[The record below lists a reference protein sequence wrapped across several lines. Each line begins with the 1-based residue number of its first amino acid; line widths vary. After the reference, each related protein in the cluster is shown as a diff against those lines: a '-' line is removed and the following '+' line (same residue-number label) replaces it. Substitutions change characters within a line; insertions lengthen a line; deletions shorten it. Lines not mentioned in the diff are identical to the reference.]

1 MATGIAFIIL
11 FGLLTDWLMRKF
23 KLPGLI
29 GLLIIGVVVGPYCL
43 NIFSPEMKAVA
54 SDLRLIALII
64 ILLRAGLEVSKTT
77 LAKVGSR
84 ALLMSFIPCLCEV
97 ALITYFGPKLLDL
110 TTLESAILGSILAAV
125 SPAVVVPFMIQFIKE
140 GRGKKHGA
148 PTLILAAASCD
159 DAVAIVLCTSFLGI
173 YTGSNLST
181 IQQII
186 SLPITIILGLI
197 IGAAIGLILCKFF
210 DKFNTRATKKVL
222 IVISTAIFLVEL
234 QKNINGIIN
243 FSALLATMAIG
254 FIILEK
260 REYIAHQLSLKLSKI
275 WIFAQLVLFILV
287 GSEVNIDVA
296 LDAGV
301 SGTIL
306 IFLGL
311 TGRCIG
317 VQLCLI
323 RSIFTIKERIFITI
337 SYLPKATVQAAM
349 GAVPLIAMTAAGM
362 PVAPGEVILAIA
374 VLSILITAPLG
385 AIGISASSKKL
396 LGYGNS

>member
-11 FGLLTDWLMRKF
+11 FGLLVDWLMRKF

-77 LAKVGSR
+77 LAKVGAR

-97 ALITYFGPKLLDL
+97 AVITYFGPKLLNL

-140 GRGKKHGA
+140 GKGKKHGA

-159 DAVAIVLCTSFLGI
+159 DAFAIVLCTSFLGI
-173 YTGSNLST
+173 YTGSKLST
-181 IQQII
+181 MQQII
-186 SLPITIILGLI
+186 SLPISIILGLLA
-197 IGAAIGLILCKFF
+197 GAVIGLFMCKFF
-210 DKFNTRATKKVL
+210 DKFQPRATKKVL
-222 IVISTAIFLVEL
+222 IVVSTAIFLVAL
-234 QKNINGIIN
+234 QKNIHSIIN

-287 GSEVNIDVA
+287 GSEVNVPVA
-296 LDAGV
+296 VDAGI
-301 SGTIL
+301 SGTIIIL
-306 IFLGL
+306 LGL
-311 TGRCIG
+311 IGRSIG

-323 RSIFTIKERIFITI
+323 KSIFTLKERIFITI

-349 GAVPLIAMTAAGM
+349 GAVPLIAMKQAGM
-362 PVAPGEVILAIA
+362 ITIPGEIILAVA

-385 AIGISASSKKL
+385 AIAISASSKKL
-396 LGYGNS
+396 L

>member
-11 FGLLTDWLMRKF
+11 FGLLADWLMRKF
-23 KLPGLI
+23 RLPGLI

-43 NIFSPEMKAVA
+43 NIFSPEMKAIA

-64 ILLRAGLEVSKTT
+64 ILLRAGLEVSKST
-77 LAKVGSR
+77 LAKVGAR
-84 ALLMSFIPCLCEV
+84 ALLMAFIPCLCEV
-97 ALITYFGPKLLDL
+97 AVITYFGPKLLEL

-125 SPAVVVPFMIQFIKE
+125 SPAVVVPFMIQFIKD
-140 GRGKKHGA
+140 GKGKKHGA

-159 DAVAIVLCTSFLGI
+159 DAFAIVLCTSFLGM
-173 YTGSNLST
+173 YTGSQLST
-181 IQQII
+181 VQQII
-186 SLPITIILGLI
+186 SLPISIILGLLTGAI
-197 IGAAIGLILCKFF
+197 IGFILCKFF
-210 DKFNTRATKKVL
+210 DKFHTRATKKVL
-222 IVISTAIFLVEL
+222 IIMSIAIFLVAL
-234 QKNINGIIN
+234 QNNIHSIVN

-260 REYIAHQLSLKLSKI
+260 REYMAHELSSKLGKI

-287 GSEVNIDVA
+287 GSEVNVPVA

-301 SGTIL
+301 TGTIL

-311 TGRCIG
+311 AGRCVG

-323 RSIFTIKERIFITI
+323 KSIFTLKERIFITI

-349 GAVPLIAMTAAGM
+349 GAVPLLAMTAAGM
-362 PVAPGEVILAIA
+362 STIPGEIILAIA

-385 AIGISASSKKL
+385 AIAISASSKKL
-396 LGYGNS
+396 LG

>member
-11 FGLLTDWLMRKF
+11 FGLLADWLMRKF

-43 NIFSPEMKAVA
+43 NVFSPEMKAVA

-77 LAKVGSR
+77 LAKVGAR

-97 ALITYFGPKLLDL
+97 AVITYFGPKLLNL

-173 YTGSNLST
+173 YTGSKLST
-181 IQQII
+181 MQQVI

-197 IGAAIGLILCKFF
+197 IGAVIGFVMCKLF
-210 DKFNTRATKKVL
+210 DKFQPRATKKVL
-222 IVISTAIFLVEL
+222 IVISTAIFLVAI
-234 QKNINGIIN
+234 QKNIHSIIN

-301 SGTIL
+301 AGTIL

-311 TGRCIG
+311 MGRCVG

-323 RSIFTIKERIFITI
+323 RSVFTLKERIFITI

-349 GAVPLIAMTAAGM
+349 GSVPLLAMKQAGM
-362 PVAPGEVILAIA
+362 ITIPGEVILAVA

-385 AIGISASSKKL
+385 AVGISASSKKL
-396 LGYGNS
+396 LG